1 MIKSIHFVPLSL
13 LILCLSTSTVL
24 HICQS
29 ILSLMW
35 CVVSLEGQYIPPQQQ
50 IRRDNKWRRQMW
62 KQLIWHERRNL
73 TLVAAAAAKA
83 IVGRGNRSVSQLVR
97 MGGVYMKI
105 RHPAM
110 IEAKFGST
118 EKDIGGCGWIDL
130 VARPKW
136 QIPTRQTEWFIT
148 CLYLFIGVFFSFR
161 TPPTKMLWNEYNI
174 FEATNRAEEK
184 SVILSLPFVCL
195 SNTLFLE

>member
-1 MIKSIHFVPLSL
+1 
-13 LILCLSTSTVL
+13 
-24 HICQS
+24 
-29 ILSLMW
+29 MW
-35 CVVSLEGQYIPPQQQ
+35 CVVSLEGQYILPPQQQ
-50 IRRDNKWRRQMW
+50 VRRDNKWRRQMW

-161 TPPTKMLWNEYNI
+161 TPRPKCFEINI
-174 FEATNRAEEK
+174 IFLRQPIEQKKNL
-184 SVILSLPFVCL
+184 LSFHCLLFVCQ
-195 SNTLFLE
+195 TLFFGVD